1 VRRLPGL
8 RILVVDGSEINCE
21 VVRRILEAEGAS
33 VEVEDSGQD
42 ALGLLDTC
50 PKIDAGLR
58 ESEGLRSCSI
68 AIALYARR
76 QSSKI
81 NLCCGGQ
88 YAPASHRS
96 QFEPTLK
103 HGPIVA
109 KNRPFSAQKKA
120 VTASASIMPRGRL
133 LIPFAGTQNQKSTH
147 CPTVCEYR
155 SFSGLW
161 V

>member
-1 VRRLPGL
+1 MVP
-8 RILVVDGSEINCE
+8 
-21 VVRRILEAEGAS
+21 RILEAEGAS

-81 NLCCGGQ
+81 NLCYGGQ

-96 QFEPTLK
+96 
-103 HGPIVA
+103 
-109 KNRPFSAQKKA
+109 PF
-120 VTASASIMPRGRL
+120 
-133 LIPFAGTQNQKSTH
+133 
-147 CPTVCEYR
+147 
-155 SFSGLW
+155 
-161 V
+161 

>member
-1 VRRLPGL
+1 
-8 RILVVDGSEINCE
+8 

-42 ALGLLDTC
+42 AQGLLDTC

-58 ESEGLRSCSI
+58 ESDGLRSCSI

-81 NLCCGGQ
+81 DLCCCGQ

-109 KNRPFSAQKKA
+109 KNRPFSAQKEA

-133 LIPFAGTQNQKSTH
+133 LIPFAGAQNQQSTP
-147 CPTVCEYR
+147 CRLFVNIVRFRGGGFNQLIAQY
-155 SFSGLW
+155 L
-161 V
+161 